1 MKKFIYTI
9 LLALAAGF
17 TACDEHEVPV
27 DWSDKDGNIYCTDGS
42 IVPLAQ
48 LASSSKT
55 PAGVV
60 VKVGNDTDDFQAS
73 VIALHDVGSYAYA
86 DTLYNIS
93 NVATDTEAFNGKS
106 NTAALLVE
114 YTSEPR
120 LNPSAA
126 IMASSFNASGITGW
140 HLPSVAE
147 LKAANNAVVQSALQQ
162 VGKPFDNDWYIT
174 STVDGTSGL
183 TAVNYNYCVSMTEG
197 RVVSSIKTEGHR
209 VRPFLLVK

>member
-1 MKKFIYTI
+1 MKNLIYTI
-9 LLALAAGF
+9 LLTLVAGL

-42 IVPLAQ
+42 IIPLQ
-48 LASSSKT
+48 ELESSAKT

-60 VKVGNDTDDFQAS
+60 VKVGAETDGFQAI
-73 VIALHDVGSYAYA
+73 VIALQDVGYHAFA

-93 NVATDTEAFNGKS
+93 NVTTDISAFDGKS

-114 YTSEPR
+114 YVEEPK
-120 LNPSAA
+120 LCPSAA
-126 IMASSFNASGITGW
+126 IKASSYNASGITGW

-147 LKAANNAVVQSALQQ
+147 LKAANNAVVQAALRQ
-162 VGKPFDNDWYIT
+162 VGEPFDTDWYVT
-174 STVDGTSGL
+174 STVDGTSSE

-197 RVVSSIKTEGHR
+197 RVVSSIKTESHK
-209 VRPFLLVK
+209 VRPFLMVK